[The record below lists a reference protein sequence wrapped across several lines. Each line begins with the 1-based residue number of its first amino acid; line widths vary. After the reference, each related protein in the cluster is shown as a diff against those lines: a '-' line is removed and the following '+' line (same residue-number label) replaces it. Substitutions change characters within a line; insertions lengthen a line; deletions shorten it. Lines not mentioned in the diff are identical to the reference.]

1 MKKYIIIDDEVLERL
16 ISGKPIEGSMR
27 MDVMTRVITFKAW
40 HRSTPKYRPK
50 DHLLAKLPWG
60 WLKESQTRIK
70 TFASVPK
77 DSGMAGVM
85 QLMEQ
90 NHRSVKDALIDREL
104 IEFC

>member
-1 MKKYIIIDDEVLERL
+1 MEDEVLERL

-40 HRSTPKYRPK
+40 NRKTPKSRNRDQLIK
-50 DHLLAKLPWG
+50 KLPWG

-70 TFASVPK
+70 TFASIPK
-77 DSGMAGVM
+77 DLGTAVVMAHVEEHH
-85 QLMEQ
+85 LD
-90 NHRSVKDALIDREL
+90 VKEALIDREI